1 MRIAS
6 AHFPIVAAGVL
17 LSAAACAGLLG
28 SRSGTPPSPLDVGV
42 LRANQAPIVGLLD
55 VLDSDTI
62 VGKRVRV
69 LGWCVYAPGLLAGQ
83 RTGAWYLGS
92 PDTTVEVRG
101 LVPSACAPSI
111 LRQTLVLVFAQV
123 VPSKPGAHE
132 RLLLRL
138 PD

>member
-1 MRIAS
+1 MRFAS
-6 AHFPIVAAGVL
+6 VRFSGLAAWAV

-28 SRSGTPPSPLDVGV
+28 SRSGQPPSPLDASV
-42 LRANQAPIVGLLD
+42 LRANQAPIVGLPD
-55 VLDSDTI
+55 VLESDTI
-62 VGKRVRV
+62 LGKRVRI

-83 RTGAWYLGS
+83 RTGAWFLGS

-101 LVPSACAPSI
+101 LVPEACAPSI
-111 LRQTLVLVFAQV
+111 LRQALVLVFVQV
-123 VPSKPGAHE
+123 EPSEPGSDQ

>member
-1 MRIAS
+1 VRPA
-6 AHFPIVAAGVL
+6 L
-17 LSAAACAGLLG
+17 LSPAAATLLLALAGCARLLG
-28 SRSGTPPSPLDVGV
+28 RSEPPPSPLQTGV
-42 LRANQAPIVGLLD
+42 LSANQAPIVGLPD
-55 VLDSDTI
+55 VLVSDTI
-62 VGKRVRV
+62 LGKRVRV

-83 RTGAWYLGS
+83 RTGAWFLGS

-101 LVPSACAPSI
+101 LVPSACDPAV

-123 VPSKPGAHE
+123 VRSGPAKPE

>member
-1 MRIAS
+1 MRIAP
-6 AHFPIVAAGVL
+6 ARFPIVAAGVL

-132 RLLLRL
+132 RL